1 MNALW
6 AILGMY
12 TVVVAGIVGRCAWYG
27 YMTAYVWDS
36 TPDYTK
42 YEEFSEYVTK
52 AAEKDGNE

>member
-42 YEEFSEYVTK
+42 YEEFSEYVGK
-52 AAEKDGNE
+52 LSI